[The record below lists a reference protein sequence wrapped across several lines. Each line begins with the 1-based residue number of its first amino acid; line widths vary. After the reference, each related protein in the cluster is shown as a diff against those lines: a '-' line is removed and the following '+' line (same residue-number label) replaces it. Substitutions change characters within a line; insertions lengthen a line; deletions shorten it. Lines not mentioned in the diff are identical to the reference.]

1 MEIHIFI
8 PILTSHVTL
17 LRFIS
22 YESLV
27 GFLNVSSNLKS
38 STVIG
43 LNPKTVLP
51 NNLFLNLKCHCID
64 NVMVTIAEVHKTICT
79 I

>member
-8 PILTSHVTL
+8 PILTSYVTL

-22 YESLV
+22 YETLV
-27 GFLNVSSNLKS
+27 GFLYVSSKLKS
-38 STVIG
+38 STVID

-64 NVMVTIAEVHKTICT
+64 NVMVTIAEVHKTIRT

>member
-8 PILTSHVTL
+8 PILTSNVTL

-27 GFLNVSSNLKS
+27 GWLCFHQLKS
-38 STVIG
+38 NTVIG
-43 LNPKTVLP
+43 LNPKTVLL
-51 NNLFLNLKCHCID
+51 NDLFLYLKYHFID
-64 NVMVTIAEVHKTICT
+64 DVMVTIAEIHKTVCT
-79 I
+79 L